1 MIKPLLLNKNIAN
14 TTDLSLELV
23 VPLQDAAKTCYKGPA
38 GAARHHCRLILK
50 NIKGSWEAI
59 LPNYEK
65 LLLDAIDYDEGW

>member
-38 GAARHHCRLILK
+38 QGPQGTIA
-50 NIKGSWEAI
+50 G
-59 LPNYEK
+59 
-65 LLLDAIDYDEGW
+65 